1 MYLVVRCVS
10 VTALSIGAQVIFFS
24 TRHQR
29 AVDMSS
35 AALRVGPGGLGFI
48 KANTDAAPAAWLKL
62 DPDAEAED
70 GLVWTL
76 PRTLPETTQYLRV
89 DAVGA
94 LSYGTPAGGAWA
106 IAGDGTGNII
116 YGSGTVLIN
125 TEDASMPAGTYKLEV
140 AGAARFDQVVA
151 PIHLAVSDKRLKDCI
166 CPVAPAEAVRRLQ
179 LMVGVDYHMRA
190 TGEKATGLLA
200 QDVQVAQPWS
210 VSSLGG
216 KEGHLGV
223 RYNDVVGLLV
233 AGFQALVQRTD
244 ALASDVAGLTAENQA
259 LRQRMFAVESSFT

>member
-1 MYLVVRCVS
+1 
-10 VTALSIGAQVIFFS
+10 
-24 TRHQR
+24 
-29 AVDMSS
+29 MSS

-62 DPDAEAED
+62 HPDAEAED
-70 GLVWTL
+70 GLVWTFPRDL
-76 PRTLPETTQYLRV
+76 PDTTQYLRV

-94 LSYGTPAGGAWA
+94 LSYGTPAGGAWVA
-106 IAGDGTGNII
+106 AGDNVMYG
-116 YGSGTVLIN
+116 GSGTVLIN
-125 TEDASMPAGTYKLEV
+125 TEDASSPAGTYKLEV
-140 AGAARFDQVVA
+140 AGAARFEQVVA
-151 PIHLAVSDKRLKDCI
+151 PIHLAVSDKRLKDGI
-166 CPVAPAEAVRRLQ
+166 CPVGPAEAVRRLQ